1 MATRKKKF
9 EEKPQ
14 IDQTGFVPGVTPPY
28 SEEAEKAIISSML
41 YETNELPNIF
51 ANCKSD
57 WFFISKNKFIY
68 ELIEQMYMEE
78 KPIDLITV
86 YSELKS
92 KEENYFISH
101 VVELSMMKDSLF
113 SSANLPYHIKIIH
126 QHYVARDLIRI
137 ANDVK
142 LKGFDPTT
150 DAFELLNYVQEQ
162 AYNLTQSIFRKQA
175 VSFERLALENIVE
188 LSKRMDSKKGVT
200 GVPTGFYQLDEL
212 TSGWQK
218 QALIV
223 IGARPAMGKT
233 ALALY
238 FAITASKQGYPVAF
252 FSLEMSCHEL
262 VFRLQSMEAEI
273 EGEKIRSGR
282 VQMDEF
288 HQFRESSLAIK
299 DLPLYIDD
307 SANISVLELKAKV
320 LRMVQE
326 HGIKLLIIDYLQ
338 LMNAGDGFSGNRE
351 QEISSIS
358 RACKGIAK
366 ECDIPVML
374 LSQLNR
380 SVETRGKGGS
390 IPMLSD
396 LRESGAIEQD
406 ADMVIFPHRPEY
418 YKEELMTDGSTPSL
432 DMAEIHISKHRNG
445 RLGAIMV
452 RFEKAYTR
460 FAPYTPFRTYQATQP
475 MPEPKTNYLPSPRLD
490 FENQDNTK
498 APF

>member
-1 MATRKKKF
+1 MAPRKKKY

-14 IDQTGFVPGVTPPY
+14 IDQSGFMPGVLPPY
-28 SEEAEKAIISSML
+28 SEEAENAIIAGMI
-41 YETNELPNIF
+41 YEQAELPNIF
-51 ANCKSD
+51 ANCREE
-57 WFFISKNKFIY
+57 FFYISRNKFLFGI
-68 ELIEQMYMEE
+68 IQKMYLED
-78 KPIDLITV
+78 KPIDLVTIARACIE
-86 YSELKS
+86 SG
-92 KEENYFISH
+92 ENKYFVNI
-101 VVELSMMKDSLF
+101 VELGNYRGVLYNT
-113 SSANLPYHIKIIH
+113 ANLPYHIKIVH
-126 QHYVARDLIRI
+126 QHYIARDLIRI

-162 AYNLTQSIFRKQA
+162 AYNLTQSIFRKHA

-238 FAITASKQGYPVAF
+238 FAITASKQGFPVAF

-282 VQMDEF
+282 IQMDEF
-288 HQFRESSLAIK
+288 HQFKESSLAIK

-366 ECDIPVML
+366 ECDIPVIL

-418 YKEELMTDGSTPSL
+418 YKDELMTDGSTPSV
-432 DMAEIHISKHRNG
+432 DMAEIHVAKHRNG

-460 FAPYTPFRTYQATQP
+460 FAPYTPFRTYEATKP
-475 MPEPKTNYLPSPRLD
+475 TPEPKTNYLPSQRLD
-490 FENQDNTK
+490 FTDQDNTK